1 MKYFIII
8 ILLLILLIVV
18 TLNNKK
24 ELFQTDRHNAY
35 TEACRELNVKRS
47 ILKGILSELKTNVQ
61 DISANLLHSYNFKRE
76 NMNYQKIYTNFCT
89 NNIDNNEGCKILAS
103 TDKYPLKELPDL
115 DIFFYNL
122 QYGSYD
128 IRNLLNRL
136 NYYSNLL
143 NCTRD
148 STTFATKDVSDNTFR
163 ISRDIG
169 DINTTFLFL
178 ELQKLSPYY
187 LSPEVIG
194 YILRF
199 LISKE
204 KLKELNSTSL
214 DYINNFIQTRHKIV
228 KRLYPT
234 S

>member
-24 ELFQTDRHNAY
+24 ETFQTDSHNSY
-35 TEACRELNVKRS
+35 VEACRELNVKRS
-47 ILKGILSELKTNVQ
+47 ILKDILSELRNNVQ
-61 DISANLLHSYNFKRE
+61 DISGSLLNSYNFKRE
-76 NMNYQKIYTNFCT
+76 NMNYQKIYTNFCK
-89 NNIDNNEGCKILAS
+89 NNTTDACKILAS

-115 DIFFYNL
+115 DVFFYNL

-136 NYYSNLL
+136 NYYSDLL

-148 STTFATKDVSDNTFR
+148 RTRFATKDVSDNTFNV
-163 ISRDIG
+163 SRDIG
-169 DINTTFLFL
+169 DIDTTFLFL

-214 DYINNFIQTRHKIV
+214 DYVKNFIETRHRIV

-234 S
+234 P